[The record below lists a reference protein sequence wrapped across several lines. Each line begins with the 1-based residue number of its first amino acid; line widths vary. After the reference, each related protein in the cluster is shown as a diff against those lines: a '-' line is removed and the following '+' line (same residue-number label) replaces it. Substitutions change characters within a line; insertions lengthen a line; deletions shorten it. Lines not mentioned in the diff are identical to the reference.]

1 MAELGIKWLRLLNKK
16 NMRNL
21 KLNTLIVL
29 LLVSPFLMSSSCES
43 EPDTLVS
50 EQPQQTGVNTIIVD
64 VRTPQEFSSGA
75 IEGAVNIPLNELE
88 NRREEVKGFDE
99 IVVYC
104 AGGARS
110 SQAKVI
116 LNNAGYNNVI
126 NGGGIQQM
134 SQNQK

>member
-1 MAELGIKWLRLLNKK
+1 MNL
-16 NMRNL
+16 RNL
-21 KLNTLIVL
+21 KLKTLIAL
-29 LLVSPFLMSSSCES
+29 LFVSPLLTSSSCES
-43 EPDTLVS
+43 EPDTQVS
-50 EQPQQTGVNTIIVD
+50 DQPQQTGVNTIIVD

-88 NRREEVKGFDE
+88 NRREEVNGFDE

-104 AGGARS
+104 ASGGRS

-116 LNNAGYNNVI
+116 LNKAGYKNVI